1 MLGRFS
7 EDLSLLTR
15 AIRYGDGETLHRH
28 FTRTRAIRRGIVA
41 LGQEKPETEKLR
53 RS

>member
-1 MLGRFS
+1 MEGDLTWLMSEGLG
-7 EDLSLLTR
+7 
-15 AIRYGDGETLHRH
+15 YGDGETLHKH

-53 RS
+53 KD